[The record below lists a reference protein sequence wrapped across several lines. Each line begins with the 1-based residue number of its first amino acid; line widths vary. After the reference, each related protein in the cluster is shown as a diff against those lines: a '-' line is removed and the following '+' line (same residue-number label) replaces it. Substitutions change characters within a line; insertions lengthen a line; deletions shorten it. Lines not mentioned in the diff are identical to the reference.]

1 MPRKPG
7 SNWLMPIGSAEPIA
21 ISVPGSGFPVKD
33 FLTLN
38 REPIGTKDSH
48 MIDRYM
54 PEDFAKIWSEENM
67 FRTWLRVELE
77 VCRVLAEK
85 GWIPKESM
93 ETIERKA
100 DFSVARIKEIENI
113 THHDLIAFTTSVA
126 EHVGPDSR
134 FIHWGLTSTDVVD
147 TARGLQLKQASE
159 KILIA
164 VDELRKAIAERA
176 EQHRRTLMMGRTHGV
191 HAEVTTFG
199 LKLAVWYDEM
209 RRNRE
214 RMERAAETVS
224 VGKLSGAVGTF
235 AHLDPDVEA
244 IVCERMGLKPAP
256 VSTQTLQRD
265 RHAEFLCTI
274 AIVGSSL
281 DKFATE
287 IRHLQRTEV
296 REAEEPF
303 AAGQKGSSAMPH
315 KRNPIK
321 CEQIS
326 GLSRLLRGYAVTALE
341 DVALWHERDISHSS
355 AERVILPD
363 ATSVL
368 CYMLRAMAKI
378 VSRMVVYPERM
389 LKNIE
394 LMRGLAYSGQL
405 LLDLTRK
412 GVAREEAYRWIQR
425 CSMKVWDEDKDF
437 LQVLQEDPDI
447 TQVLSREEIRS
458 VVNPELQLRNVDAI
472 FSRVFTK

>member
-1 MPRKPG
+1 
-7 SNWLMPIGSAEPIA
+7 
-21 ISVPGSGFPVKD
+21 
-33 FLTLN
+33 
-38 REPIGTKDSH
+38 

-54 PEDFAKIWSEENM
+54 PADFEEIWSEENM
-67 FRTWLRVELE
+67 YRTWLRVELE

-93 ETIERKA
+93 AAIEQKA
-100 DFSVARIKEIENI
+100 NFSVSRIREIENI

-134 FIHWGLTSTDVVD
+134 YVHWGLTSTDVID
-147 TARGLQLKQASE
+147 TARGLQLKQASD
-159 KILIA
+159 KILA
-164 VDELRKAIAERA
+164 ALDDLRTAIKERA
-176 EQHRRTLMMGRTHGV
+176 MEHRKTLMMGRTHGV

-199 LKLAVWYDEM
+199 LKLAVWYDEIA
-209 RRNRE
+209 RNRA
-214 RMERAAETVS
+214 RMERAVETVS

-244 IVCERMGLKPAP
+244 TVCEQMGLKAAPA
-256 VSTQTLQRD
+256 STQTLQRD
-265 RHAEFLCTI
+265 RHAEYLCTL
-274 AIVGSSL
+274 AIIGSSL

-315 KRNPIK
+315 KRNPVK
-321 CEQIS
+321 CEQVS

-341 DVALWHERDISHSS
+341 NVALWHERDISHSS

-368 CYMLRAMAKI
+368 CYMLRAMTKI
-378 VSRMVVYPERM
+378 ITKMVVYPERM

-394 LMRGLAYSGQL
+394 LTRGLAYSGQL

-437 LQVLQEDPDI
+437 LRVLQEDPDI
-447 TQVLSREEIRS
+447 IQVLSREEIRS
-458 VVNPELQLRNVDAI
+458 VVNPQLQLRNVDAI
-472 FSRVFTK
+472 FARVFED

>member
-1 MPRKPG
+1 
-7 SNWLMPIGSAEPIA
+7 
-21 ISVPGSGFPVKD
+21 
-33 FLTLN
+33 
-38 REPIGTKDSH
+38 

-54 PEDFAKIWSEENM
+54 PEDFEKIWSEENM

-93 ETIERKA
+93 EVIEKKA
-100 DFSVARIKEIENI
+100 DFSVPRIKEIENI

-126 EHVGPDSR
+126 EYVGPDSR
-134 FIHWGLTSTDVVD
+134 YIHWGLTSTDVVD

-159 KILIA
+159 KILAAI
-164 VDELRKAIAERA
+164 DEVQKVIKERA
-176 EQHRRTLMMGRTHGV
+176 LEHRKTLIMGRTHGV

-224 VGKLSGAVGTF
+224 VGKISGAVGTF

-244 IVCERMGLKPAP
+244 RVCERMGLKAAPA
-256 VSTQTLQRD
+256 STQTLQRD
-265 RHAEFLCTI
+265 RHAEYLCTI
-274 AIVGSSL
+274 SIVGSSL

-315 KRNPIK
+315 KRNPVK
-321 CEQIS
+321 CEQVS

-341 DVALWHERDISHSS
+341 NVALWHERDISHSS

-368 CYMLRAMAKI
+368 CYMLRAMTRIIAK
-378 VSRMVVYPERM
+378 MVVYPERM
-389 LKNIE
+389 LKNID
-394 LMRGLAYSGQL
+394 LTRGLAYSGQL

-412 GVAREEAYRWIQR
+412 GVLREEAYRWIQR
-425 CSMKVWDEDKDF
+425 CSMKVWDEDRDF

-447 TQVLSREEIRS
+447 AKVLSRAEIQS
-458 VVNPELQLRNVDAI
+458 VVNPQLQLRNLDAI
-472 FSRVFTK
+472 FSRVFNL

>member
-1 MPRKPG
+1 
-7 SNWLMPIGSAEPIA
+7 
-21 ISVPGSGFPVKD
+21 
-33 FLTLN
+33 
-38 REPIGTKDSH
+38 

-54 PEDFAKIWSEENM
+54 PEDFEKIWSEENM

-85 GWIPKESM
+85 GWIPRESM
-93 ETIERKA
+93 ETIEKKA
-100 DFSVARIKEIENI
+100 DFSVPRIKEIEAV

-126 EHVGPDSR
+126 EFVGPDSR
-134 FIHWGLTSTDVVD
+134 YIHWGLTSTDVVD

-159 KILIA
+159 KILDAI
-164 VDELRKAIAERA
+164 DELQKAIRDRA
-176 EQHRRTLMMGRTHGV
+176 MEHRRTLMMGRTHGV

-214 RMERAAETVS
+214 RMARAAESVS
-224 VGKLSGAVGTF
+224 VGKISGAVGTF
-235 AHLDPDVEA
+235 AHLDPEVEA
-244 IVCERMGLKPAP
+244 LVCERMGLKAAPAT
-256 VSTQTLQRD
+256 TQTLQRD
-265 RHAEFLCTI
+265 RHAEYLCTI
-274 AIVGSSL
+274 AILGSSL

-315 KRNPIK
+315 KRNPVK
-321 CEQIS
+321 CEQVS
-326 GLSRLLRGYAVTALE
+326 GLSRLLRGYAVTAME
-341 DVALWHERDISHSS
+341 NVALWHERDISHSS

-363 ATSVL
+363 ATAVL
-368 CYMLRAMAKI
+368 CYMLRAMTRIIA
-378 VSRMVVYPERM
+378 RMVVYPERM

-394 LMRGLAYSGQL
+394 LTRGLAYSGQL

-412 GVAREEAYRWIQR
+412 GVLREEAYKWIQR

-447 TQVLSREEIRS
+447 TKVLTREEIQS
-458 VVNPELQLRNVDAI
+458 VVNPQLQLRNVDAI
-472 FSRVFTK
+472 FSRVFNK

>member
-1 MPRKPG
+1 
-7 SNWLMPIGSAEPIA
+7 
-21 ISVPGSGFPVKD
+21 
-33 FLTLN
+33 
-38 REPIGTKDSH
+38 

-54 PEDFAKIWSEENM
+54 PADFSEIWSEENM
-67 FRTWLRVELE
+67 YRTWLRVELE

-93 ETIERKA
+93 AIIEQKA
-100 DFSVARIKEIENI
+100 DFSVARIKEIEDI

-126 EHVGPDSR
+126 EYVGPDSR
-134 FIHWGLTSTDVVD
+134 YIHWGLTSTDVID
-147 TARGLQLKQASE
+147 TARGLQLKHASE
-159 KILIA
+159 KILAAI
-164 VDELRKAIAERA
+164 DDLRKAIKERA
-176 EQHRRTLMMGRTHGV
+176 LEHRKTLMMGRTHGV

-209 RRNRE
+209 ARNRA

-224 VGKLSGAVGTF
+224 VGKISGAVGTF

-244 IVCERMGLKPAP
+244 TVCERIGLKAAPA
-256 VSTQTLQRD
+256 STQTLQRD
-265 RHAEFLCTI
+265 RHAEYLCTLSI
-274 AIVGSSL
+274 IGCSL

-315 KRNPIK
+315 KRNPVK
-321 CEQIS
+321 CEQVS
-326 GLSRLLRGYAVTALE
+326 GLSRLLRGYALTALE
-341 DVALWHERDISHSS
+341 NVALWHERDISHSS

-368 CYMLRAMAKI
+368 CYMLRAMTKI
-378 VSRMVVYPERM
+378 ITKMVVYPERM

-394 LMRGLAYSGQL
+394 LTRGLAYSGQL

-412 GVAREEAYRWIQR
+412 GAVREEAYRWIQR
-425 CSMKVWDEDKDF
+425 CSMKVLDEDKDF

-447 TQVLSREEIRS
+447 IKVLSREEIRS
-458 VVNPELQLRNVDAI
+458 VVNPQLQLRNVDAI
-472 FSRVFTK
+472 FARVFVD

>member
-1 MPRKPG
+1 MH
-7 SNWLMPIGSAEPIA
+7 
-21 ISVPGSGFPVKD
+21 
-33 FLTLN
+33 T
-38 REPIGTKDSH
+38 

-54 PEDFAKIWSEENM
+54 PEDFAEIWSEENM

-77 VCRVLAEK
+77 VCRILAEK

-93 ETIERKA
+93 EIIEKKA
-100 DFSVARIKEIENI
+100 NFSVPRIKEIENV

-126 EHVGPDSR
+126 EFVGPDSR
-134 FIHWGLTSTDVVD
+134 YIHWGLTSTDVID

-159 KILIA
+159 KIITA
-164 VDELRKAIAERA
+164 IDELRKVIGERA
-176 EQHRRTLMMGRTHGV
+176 QEHRKTPMMGRTHGV

-214 RMERAAETVS
+214 RMQRAADAVS

-244 IVCERMGLKPAP
+244 RVCERLGLKAAP

-265 RHAEFLCTI
+265 RHAEYLCAI
-274 AIVGSSL
+274 AIIGSSL

-315 KRNPIK
+315 KRNPVK
-321 CEQIS
+321 CEQVS
-326 GLSRLLRGYAVTALE
+326 GLSRLLRGYAITALE
-341 DVALWHERDISHSS
+341 NVALWHERDISHSS

-363 ATSVL
+363 ATSAL
-368 CYMLRAMAKI
+368 CYMLRAMTKI
-378 VSRMVVYPERM
+378 VGRMVVYPERM

-394 LMRGLAYSGQL
+394 LTRGLAYSGQL

-412 GVAREEAYRWIQR
+412 GVVREEAYHWIQR

-437 LQVLQEDPDI
+437 VQVLLEDIDI
-447 TQVLSREEIRS
+447 KKALSPGEIRS

-472 FSRVFTK
+472 FARVFNS

>member
-1 MPRKPG
+1 
-7 SNWLMPIGSAEPIA
+7 
-21 ISVPGSGFPVKD
+21 
-33 FLTLN
+33 
-38 REPIGTKDSH
+38 

-54 PEDFAKIWSEENM
+54 PDDFAEIWSEENM

-77 VCRVLAEK
+77 VCRVLAER

-93 ETIERKA
+93 DAIEQKA
-100 DFSVARIKEIENI
+100 DFSVARIKDIEKV

-126 EHVGPDSR
+126 EHVGTDSR
-134 FIHWGLTSTDVVD
+134 YIHWGLTSTDVID
-147 TARGLQLKQASE
+147 TARGLQLKQASD
-159 KILIA
+159 KIITA
-164 VDELRKAIAERA
+164 IGELRNVIRERA
-176 EQHRRTLMMGRTHGV
+176 QEHRKTLVMGRTHGV
-191 HAEVTTFG
+191 HAELTTFG

-209 RRNRE
+209 RRNLE
-214 RMERAAETVS
+214 RMQRASETVAY
-224 VGKLSGAVGTF
+224 GKLSGAVGTF
-235 AHLDPDVEA
+235 AHLDPGVEA
-244 IVCERMGLKPAP
+244 RVCERLGLKPAP
-256 VSTQTLQRD
+256 ISTQTLQRD
-265 RHAEFLCTI
+265 RHAEYLCTI
-274 AIVGSSL
+274 AIIGSSL

-315 KRNPIK
+315 KRNPVK
-321 CEQIS
+321 CEQVS

-341 DVALWHERDISHSS
+341 NVALWHERDISHSS

-368 CYMLRAMAKI
+368 CYMLRAMTRI
-378 VSRMVVYPERM
+378 VSKMVVYPDRM
-389 LKNIE
+389 LRNIE
-394 LMRGLAYSGQL
+394 LTRGLAYSGQL

-412 GVAREEAYRWIQR
+412 GVPREDAYRWIQR

-437 LQVLQEDPDI
+437 LQALQEDPDI
-447 TQVLSREEIRS
+447 TRVLSADEIKS

-472 FSRVFTK
+472 FDRVFRMG

>member
-1 MPRKPG
+1 
-7 SNWLMPIGSAEPIA
+7 
-21 ISVPGSGFPVKD
+21 
-33 FLTLN
+33 
-38 REPIGTKDSH
+38 

-54 PEDFAKIWSEENM
+54 PEDFAAIWSEENM

-77 VCRVLAEK
+77 VCRVLAGK

-93 ETIERKA
+93 ETIEKKA
-100 DFSVARIKEIENI
+100 DFSTSRIKEIENI

-126 EHVGPDSR
+126 EFVGPDSR
-134 FIHWGLTSTDVVD
+134 YIHWGLTSTDVID

-164 VDELRKAIAERA
+164 IDELRSAIGERA
-176 EQHRRTLMMGRTHGV
+176 QEHRKTIMIGRTHGV
-191 HAEVTTFG
+191 HAEITTFG

-214 RMERAAETVS
+214 RMKRAAEAVS
-224 VGKLSGAVGTF
+224 VGKISGAVGTF

-244 IVCERMGLKPAP
+244 RVCERMGLKPAP

-265 RHAEFLCTI
+265 RHAEYLCTI
-274 AIVGSSL
+274 AIIGCSL

-315 KRNPIK
+315 KRNPVK
-321 CEQIS
+321 CEQVS
-326 GLSRLLRGYAVTALE
+326 GLSRVLRGYAMTALE
-341 DVALWHERDISHSS
+341 NVALWHERDISHSS
-355 AERVILPD
+355 AERIILPD
-363 ATSVL
+363 ATSCI
-368 CYMLRAMAKI
+368 CYMLRAMTKI
-378 VSRMVVYPERM
+378 IRKMVVYPERM
-389 LKNIE
+389 RKNIE
-394 LMRGLAYSGQL
+394 LNKGLAYSGQL

-412 GVAREEAYRWIQR
+412 GVVREEAYRWIQR

-437 LQVLQEDPDI
+437 VQVLQEDPDI
-447 TQVLSREEIRS
+447 TKVLSRDEIRS
-458 VVNPELQLRNVDAI
+458 VVNPDLQLRNADAI
-472 FSRVFTK
+472 FSRVFGPGS

>member
-1 MPRKPG
+1 
-7 SNWLMPIGSAEPIA
+7 
-21 ISVPGSGFPVKD
+21 
-33 FLTLN
+33 
-38 REPIGTKDSH
+38 

-54 PEDFAKIWSEENM
+54 PEDFAEIWSEENM

-85 GWIPKESM
+85 GWIPRGSL
-93 ETIERKA
+93 ETIEKRA
-100 DFSVARIKEIENI
+100 NFSVERIREIENV

-134 FIHWGLTSTDVVD
+134 YIHWGLTSTDVID
-147 TARGLQLKQASE
+147 TARGFQLRQASD
-159 KILIA
+159 KILA
-164 VDELRKAIAERA
+164 AMAELRTAIRA
-176 EQHRRTLMMGRTHGV
+176 RAQEHRKTLMMGRTHGV
-191 HAEVTTFG
+191 HAELTTFG

-209 RRNRE
+209 RRNLE
-214 RMERAAETVS
+214 RMERAAGVVS

-244 IVCERMGLKPAP
+244 LVCERMGLAAAP
-256 VSTQTLQRD
+256 ISTQTLQRD
-265 RHAEFLCTI
+265 RHAEYLSTI
-274 AIVGSSL
+274 AIIGCSL

-303 AAGQKGSSAMPH
+303 ASGQKGSSAMPH
-315 KRNPIK
+315 KRNPVK

-326 GLSRLLRGYAVTALE
+326 GLSRLLRGYALTALE
-341 DVALWHERDISHSS
+341 NVALWHERDISHSS

-368 CYMLRAMAKI
+368 AYMLRAMTKI
-378 VSRMVVYPERM
+378 VSKMVVYPDRM

-394 LMRGLAYSGQL
+394 LTRGLAYSGQL

-412 GVAREEAYRWIQR
+412 GVVREDAYRWIQR

-437 LQVLQEDPDI
+437 LQILQEDPDI
-447 TQVLSREEIRS
+447 TKALTRDEIRA
-458 VVNPELQLRNVDAI
+458 VVNPELQLRNIDAI
-472 FSRVFTK
+472 FSRVFESS

>member
-1 MPRKPG
+1 
-7 SNWLMPIGSAEPIA
+7 
-21 ISVPGSGFPVKD
+21 
-33 FLTLN
+33 
-38 REPIGTKDSH
+38 
-48 MIDRYM
+48 MIERYM
-54 PEDFAKIWSEENM
+54 PEDFSEIWSEENM
-67 FRTWLRVELE
+67 FRSWLQVELE
-77 VCRVLAEK
+77 TCRVLAEK

-93 ETIERKA
+93 ENIETKA
-100 DFSVARIKEIENI
+100 NFSVARIKEIENI

-126 EHVGPDSR
+126 EYVGPDSR
-134 FIHWGLTSTDVVD
+134 YIHWGLTSTDVVD

-159 KILIA
+159 KILA
-164 VDELRKAIAERA
+164 AMQELRNAIRERA
-176 EQHRRTLMMGRTHGV
+176 EQHRKTLMMGRTHGV

-209 RRNRE
+209 RRNCD
-214 RMERAAETVS
+214 RMERAAEIVA

-235 AHLDPDVEA
+235 AHLDPDVEER
-244 IVCERMGLKPAP
+244 VCSRMGLKAAP
-256 VSTQTLQRD
+256 ISTQTLQRD
-265 RHAEFLCTI
+265 RHAEYLSTI
-274 AIVGSSL
+274 AIIGSSL

-303 AAGQKGSSAMPH
+303 ASGQKGSSAMPH
-315 KRNPIK
+315 KRNPVK

-326 GLSRLLRGYAVTALE
+326 GLSRLLRGYAVTAME
-341 DVALWHERDISHSS
+341 NVALWHERDISHSS

-368 CYMLRAMAKI
+368 CYMLRAMTKI
-378 VSRMVVYPERM
+378 ISRMVVYPERM

-394 LMRGLAYSGQL
+394 LTRGLAYSGQL

-412 GVAREEAYRWIQR
+412 GVVREDAYRWIQR
-425 CSMKVWDEDKDF
+425 CAMKVWDEDKDF

-447 TQVLSREEIRS
+447 TQMLTREEIQS

-472 FSRVFTK
+472 FSRVFNR

>member
-1 MPRKPG
+1 
-7 SNWLMPIGSAEPIA
+7 
-21 ISVPGSGFPVKD
+21 
-33 FLTLN
+33 
-38 REPIGTKDSH
+38 

-54 PEDFAKIWSEENM
+54 PEDFAEIWSEENM
-67 FRTWLRVELE
+67 FRTWLQVELE
-77 VCRVLAEK
+77 TCRVLAEK
-85 GWIPKESM
+85 GWIPRESM
-93 ETIERKA
+93 ENIEKKA
-100 DFSVARIKEIENI
+100 GFSVSRIKEIESV

-126 EHVGPDSR
+126 EFVGPDSR
-134 FIHWGLTSTDVVD
+134 YIHWGLTSTDVID
-147 TARGLQLKQASE
+147 TARGLQLKQASK
-159 KILIA
+159 KIIA
-164 VDELRKAIAERA
+164 AMDELRKIIGKRA
-176 EQHRRTLMMGRTHGV
+176 QEHRKTLMMGRTHGV
-191 HAEVTTFG
+191 HAEVTTLG

-214 RMERAAETVS
+214 RMLRAAEGVA

-244 IVCERMGLKPAP
+244 RVCGRLGLKAAP

-265 RHAEFLCTI
+265 RHAEYLCAI
-274 AIVGSSL
+274 AVAGASL

-315 KRNPIK
+315 KRNPVK

-341 DVALWHERDISHSS
+341 NVALWHERDISHSS

-368 CYMLRAMAKI
+368 CYMLRAMAGIIGK
-378 VSRMVVYPERM
+378 MAVYPERM
-389 LKNIE
+389 LRNIE
-394 LMRGLAYSGQL
+394 LTRGLAYSGQL

-412 GVAREEAYRWIQR
+412 GVLREDAYCWIQR

-437 LQVLQEDPDI
+437 LQVLQEDPEI
-447 TQVLSREEIRS
+447 SRALSAEEIRS
-458 VVNPELQLRNVDAI
+458 VVNPELQLRNVDAV
-472 FSRVFTK
+472 FARVFNTP